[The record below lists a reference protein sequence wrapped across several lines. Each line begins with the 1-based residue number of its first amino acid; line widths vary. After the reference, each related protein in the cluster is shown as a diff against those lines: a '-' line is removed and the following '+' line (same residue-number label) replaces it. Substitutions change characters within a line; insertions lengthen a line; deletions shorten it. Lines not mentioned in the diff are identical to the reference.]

1 MEEISILLQDEK
13 VLQTKSW
20 THEGIPD
27 AEISF
32 SGYSLYRTDRKSHSK
47 IRGGGCL
54 LYIRDNLTASKV
66 VIGEG
71 TESVWVKLRV
81 NKNEELTIGVCYKS
95 PTDTM
100 DQVCKMM
107 EAIKL
112 ASTGH
117 CLIMGDFNY
126 SNIDWITGEA
136 NGDGLEFMNL
146 INYSFLF
153 QNVKNATRGNNI
165 LDLV

>member
-1 MEEISILLQDEK
+1 
-13 VLQTKSW
+13 
-20 THEGIPD
+20 
-27 AEISF
+27 
-32 SGYSLYRTDRKSHSK
+32 
-47 IRGGGCL
+47 
-54 LYIRDNLTASKV
+54 
-66 VIGEG
+66 
-71 TESVWVKLRV
+71 
-81 NKNEELTIGVCYKS
+81 
-95 PTDTM
+95 M

-146 INYSFLF
+146 INDSFLF

-165 LDLV
+165 LDLVLSSELDMVENLEVGCPIANSDHNTLRWTVRCESEGQAGKSRADEPHAHRFCFQFHHHFTPGLKPIASR